1 MNQIL
6 DYNPIKNGDSD
17 NNYNSGTPGNKGN
30 IIKVFAI
37 ILIIFAVCL
46 IGIGVFNKYANNS
59 GADNDENKKTE
70 AIIELVQDGSE
81 LFITVKHDKEIQKL
95 IYNWNTSSE
104 KTIAVDTGKIFE
116 TTIDIPAG
124 NNTLNIQVVD
134 IEGNK
139 TFKNETIQSEEGID
153 IINPVIKYE
162 ITEGKKLKIV
172 ATDETELDFLTY
184 RWNDEEETTVEPK
197 DINPK
202 KVEIEI
208 DIKTGTNNLTITA
221 VDKNNNNE
229 SLVEVFEGLLQPKI
243 EVVLAEDKS
252 KLIITTTHEKGIATI
267 EYTLN
272 DNPYFAELPEGSTEV
287 SFEQPLEQGKNII
300 VLKVTSVEGTTSEF
314 AGQCTYTPDI
324 RDITVE

>member
-6 DYNPIKNGDSD
+6 DYNPIRNDDRD
-17 NNYNSGTPGNKGN
+17 NNYNSRNTGNKGN
-30 IIKVFAI
+30 VVKAFAI
-37 ILIIFAVCL
+37 ILIIFAICL
-46 IGIGVFNKYANNS
+46 IGIGIFNKYKNSLDTDSGTVNNT
-59 GADNDENKKTE
+59 D
-70 AIIELVQDGSE
+70 AIIITAQEEGKLK
-81 LFITVKHDKEIQKL
+81 ITVTHDKEIQKL

-104 KTIAVDTGKIFE
+104 KTIAVDTGNNFE

-134 IEGNK
+134 IEGHK

-162 ITEGKKLKIV
+162 ITEEKKLKIT

-197 DINPK
+197 DVNPK

-252 KLIITTTHEKGIATI
+252 KLIIKTTHDKGISKI

-272 DNPYFAELPEGSTEV
+272 DKPYAAILDEAPTEV
-287 SFEQPLEQGKNII
+287 SFEQPLEQGNNII
-300 VLKVTSVEGTTSEF
+300 VLKVTSAEGTVSDF
-314 AGQCTYTPDI
+314 AGQCTYTPDTS
-324 RDITVE
+324 DIVVE

>member
-6 DYNPIKNGDSD
+6 DYNPIRNGDGD
-17 NNYNSGTPGNKGN
+17 NNYNSKNTGNKSG

-37 ILIIFAVCL
+37 ILIIFAICL
-46 IGIGVFNKYANNS
+46 IGLGMFNKYKNNS
-59 GADNDENKKTE
+59 EMNSDQNKTE
-70 AIIELVQDGSE
+70 AIITTIQEGSE
-81 LFITVKHDKEIQKL
+81 LFITVEHDKEIKKL
-95 IYNWNTSSE
+95 IYNWNTGSE

-124 NNTLNIQVVD
+124 SNTLNIQVVD
-134 IEGNK
+134 IDGNK
-139 TFKNETIQSEEGID
+139 TFKNETIESEDGID

-162 ITEGKKLKIV
+162 ITEEKKLKIT

-184 RWNDEEETTVEPK
+184 RWNDEDETTVEPN
-197 DINPK
+197 DVNSK
-202 KVEIEI
+202 KIEVEI

-252 KLIITTTHEKGIATI
+252 KLIIRTTHDSGISKI

-272 DNPYFAELPEGSTEV
+272 DKPYAAVLEEGPTEV
-287 SFEQPLEQGKNII
+287 SFEQPLEQGNNII
-300 VLKVTSVEGTTSEF
+300 ILKVTSVEGTTSDF
-314 AGQCTYTPDI
+314 AGQCSYTPDTS
-324 RDITVE
+324 DVVVE